1 MTVRGLSSYR
11 YFKRQRVLTLAVV
24 ILVASFL
31 FSLTASALLG
41 FYRGLAAYLGEGEDI
56 VAVYDRRSR
65 TPFTGLVPAY
75 LADRLAAAEGVVA
88 SSPEV
93 IAPCVVKGQ
102 PVFVRGVI
110 LERLVELN
118 PLAVEG
124 ASASLEGA
132 GSAIV
137 GRSLAERLGLKP
149 GDRVLVL
156 GVLADRYLELQV
168 EGLFVSGSALD
179 DEILV
184 PLYVGQW
191 LRGVDYGSV
200 TLIRLKLDR
209 GVVTPA
215 EIFEVVAA
223 EASRPSGAGGGRGE
237 AEAPRYAPRWVARSF
252 SLEDVGVEEASTLM
266 KSYMERYGV
275 REEVLLAISLT
286 VFLFSSSVVVLAS
299 KTVVAQHR
307 SEVEVLRALGAAKR
321 LLKVDMLLKLLPWGA
336 AFSLA
341 GWLAASTVLLT
352 VQRRGY
358 LQVLSHTVPFQL
370 DFLVLALSLFLSTA
384 LLSLGVLESEVG

>member
-118 PLAVEG
+118 PLA
-124 ASASLEGA
+124 
-132 GSAIV
+132 
-137 GRSLAERLGLKP
+137 
-149 GDRVLVL
+149 
-156 GVLADRYLELQV
+156 
-168 EGLFVSGSALD
+168 
-179 DEILV
+179 
-184 PLYVGQW
+184 
-191 LRGVDYGSV
+191 
-200 TLIRLKLDR
+200 
-209 GVVTPA
+209 
-215 EIFEVVAA
+215 
-223 EASRPSGAGGGRGE
+223 
-237 AEAPRYAPRWVARSF
+237 
-252 SLEDVGVEEASTLM
+252 
-266 KSYMERYGV
+266 
-275 REEVLLAISLT
+275 
-286 VFLFSSSVVVLAS
+286 
-299 KTVVAQHR
+299 
-307 SEVEVLRALGAAKR
+307 
-321 LLKVDMLLKLLPWGA
+321 
-336 AFSLA
+336 
-341 GWLAASTVLLT
+341 
-352 VQRRGY
+352 
-358 LQVLSHTVPFQL
+358 
-370 DFLVLALSLFLSTA
+370 
-384 LLSLGVLESEVG
+384 